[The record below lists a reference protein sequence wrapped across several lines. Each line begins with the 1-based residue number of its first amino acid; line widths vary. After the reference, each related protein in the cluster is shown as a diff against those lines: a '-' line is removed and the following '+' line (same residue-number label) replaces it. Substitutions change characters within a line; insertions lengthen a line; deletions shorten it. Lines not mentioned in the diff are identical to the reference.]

1 MLYEML
7 CNYIK
12 DKLYENV
19 DKVQE
24 MLVVYYTIDKL
35 TSGETMNLLNELFPK
50 NENIYSVD
58 DELATIPLVEE
69 EEEFEI
75 SHSVPQKAFNIVE
88 ELLKAGKIDNYEDKL
103 KFFLLTGQLSKEQ
116 INTISEIGVS
126 TIPEL

>member
-7 CNYIK
+7 CSYIK

-69 EEEFEI
+69 EFEI
-75 SHSVPQKAFNIVE
+75 SHPMPQKAFNIVE
-88 ELLKAGKIDNYEDKL
+88 ELLKAGKIENCENKL

-116 INTISEIGVS
+116 IDAISEIGVS

>member
-7 CNYIK
+7 CSYIK

-58 DELATIPLVEE
+58 NELATIPLVEK
-69 EEEFEI
+69 EFEI
-75 SHSVPQKAFNIVE
+75 SHPMPQKAFNIVE
-88 ELLKAGKIDNYEDKL
+88 ELLKAGKIDNCENKL

-116 INTISEIGVS
+116 IDAISEIGVS

>member
-7 CNYIK
+7 NSYIK
-12 DKLYENV
+12 DGLYENV

-24 MLVVYYTIDKL
+24 MLVVYFATDKL
-35 TSGETMNLLNELFPK
+35 TSGETMNLFNELFPK

-58 DELATIPLVEE
+58 NELATIPLVEK
-69 EEEFEI
+69 EFEI
-75 SHSVPQKAFNIVE
+75 SHPMPQKAFNIVE
-88 ELLKAGKIDNYEDKL
+88 ELLKAGKIDNCEDKL

-116 INTISEIGVS
+116 INTISEIGIS

>member
-7 CNYIK
+7 CSYIK

-69 EEEFEI
+69 EFEI
-75 SHSVPQKAFNIVE
+75 SHPMPQKAFNIVE
-88 ELLKAGKIDNYEDKL
+88 ELLKAGKVDNCEDKL

-116 INTISEIGVS
+116 IDSISEIGVS

>member
-7 CNYIK
+7 CSYIK

-58 DELATIPLVEE
+58 DELVTIPLVEQ
-69 EEEFEI
+69 EFEI
-75 SHSVPQKAFNIVE
+75 SHPMSQEAFNIVE
-88 ELLKAGKIDNYEDKL
+88 ELLKAGKVDNCEDKL

-116 INTISEIGVS
+116 IDAISEIGVS

>member
-7 CNYIK
+7 CSYIK

-35 TSGETMNLLNELFPK
+35 TSGETMNLLNELFSK

-58 DELATIPLVEE
+58 NGVATIPLE
-69 EEEFEI
+69 EEEFENF
-75 SHSVPQKAFNIVE
+75 HPMPQEAFNIVE
-88 ELLKAGKIDNYEDKL
+88 ELLKAGKIDNCEDKL

-116 INTISEIGVS
+116 INAISEIGVS

>member
-7 CNYIK
+7 NSYIK
-12 DKLYENV
+12 DKLYENA

-35 TSGETMNLLNELFPK
+35 TSGETVDLFNELFPK

-58 DELATIPLVEE
+58 DELATIPLVEK
-69 EEEFEI
+69 EFEI
-75 SHSVPQKAFNIVE
+75 SHPMPQKAFNIVE
-88 ELLKAGKIDNYEDKL
+88 ELLKAGKIDNCEDKL

-116 INTISEIGVS
+116 IDAISEIGVS

>member
-7 CNYIK
+7 CSYIK

-58 DELATIPLVEE
+58 DELATIPLVEQ
-69 EEEFEI
+69 EFEI
-75 SHSVPQKAFNIVE
+75 SHPMPEKAFNIVE

-116 INTISEIGVS
+116 IDSISEIGVS

>member
-7 CNYIK
+7 CSYIK

-35 TSGETMNLLNELFPK
+35 TSGEAMNLFNELFPK

-58 DELATIPLVEE
+58 DELATIPLVEK
-69 EEEFEI
+69 EFEI
-75 SHSVPQKAFNIVE
+75 SHPMPQEAFNIVE
-88 ELLKAGKIDNYEDKL
+88 GLLKAGKIDNCENKL

-116 INTISEIGVS
+116 IDSIFEIGVS

>member
-7 CNYIK
+7 YNYIE

-24 MLVVYYTIDKL
+24 MLVVYFTIDKL
-35 TSGETMNLLNELFPK
+35 TSGEAMNLFNELFPK

-58 DELATIPLVEE
+58 NKVATIPLVEE
-69 EEEFEI
+69 EIKF
-75 SHSVPQKAFNIVE
+75 SHPMPQEAFNIIE
-88 ELLKAGKIDNYEDKL
+88 ELLKTGKVDNCEDKL

-116 INTISEIGVS
+116 ISAISEIGVS
-126 TIPEL
+126 TNPSL

>member
-7 CNYIK
+7 CDYIK
-12 DKLYENV
+12 NKLYENV

-24 MLVVYYTIDKL
+24 MLVVYFAIDKL
-35 TSGETMNLLNELFPK
+35 TSGEAINLFNELFPK
-50 NENIYSVD
+50 NENIYPVD
-58 DELATIPLVEE
+58 NELATIPLE

-75 SHSVPQKAFNIVE
+75 HPMPQEAFNIVE
-88 ELLKAGKIDNYEDKL
+88 ELLKAGKIDNCEDKL

-116 INTISEIGVS
+116 IDSISEIGVS

>member
-7 CNYIK
+7 CSYIK

-58 DELATIPLVEE
+58 DELATIPLVEQ
-69 EEEFEI
+69 EFEI
-75 SHSVPQKAFNIVE
+75 SHPMPQKAFNIVE
-88 ELLKAGKIDNYEDKL
+88 ELLKAGKIDNCEDKL

-116 INTISEIGVS
+116 IDAISEMGVS

>member
-7 CNYIK
+7 CSYIK

-58 DELATIPLVEE
+58 DELATIPRVEK
-69 EEEFEI
+69 EFEI
-75 SHSVPQKAFNIVE
+75 SHPMPQEAFNIVE
-88 ELLKAGKIDNYEDKL
+88 DLLKAGKVDNCEDKL

-116 INTISEIGVS
+116 IETISEIGVS

>member
-7 CNYIK
+7 CSYIK

-35 TSGETMNLLNELFPK
+35 TSGEAMNLFNELFPK

-58 DELATIPLVEE
+58 DELVTIPLVEQ
-69 EEEFEI
+69 EFEI
-75 SHSVPQKAFNIVE
+75 SHPMSQEAFNIVE
-88 ELLKAGKIDNYEDKL
+88 ELLKAGKIDNCEDKL

-116 INTISEIGVS
+116 IDSISEIGVS

>member
-7 CNYIK
+7 CSYIK

-58 DELATIPLVEE
+58 DELATIPLVEQ
-69 EEEFEI
+69 EFEI
-75 SHSVPQKAFNIVE
+75 SHPMPEKAFNIVE
-88 ELLKAGKIDNYEDKL
+88 GLLKAGKIDNCENKL

-116 INTISEIGVS
+116 IDSISEIGVS

>member
-7 CNYIK
+7 CSYIK

-35 TSGETMNLLNELFPK
+35 TSGETMDLLNELFPK

-58 DELATIPLVEE
+58 DELATIPLVEK
-69 EEEFEI
+69 EFEI
-75 SHSVPQKAFNIVE
+75 SHPMPQKAFNIVE
-88 ELLKAGKIDNYEDKL
+88 ELLKAGKIDNCEDKL

-116 INTISEIGVS
+116 IDTISEVGVS

>member
-7 CNYIK
+7 CSYIK

-58 DELATIPLVEE
+58 NELATIPLVEK
-69 EEEFEI
+69 EFEI
-75 SHSVPQKAFNIVE
+75 SHPMPQKAFNIVE

-116 INTISEIGVS
+116 IETISEIGVS

>member
-7 CNYIK
+7 HSYIK

-50 NENIYSVD
+50 DENIYSVD
-58 DELATIPLVEE
+58 DELATIPLVEQ
-69 EEEFEI
+69 EFEI
-75 SHSVPQKAFNIVE
+75 SHPMPQEAFNIVE
-88 ELLKAGKIDNYEDKL
+88 DLLKAGKVDNCEDKL

-116 INTISEIGVS
+116 IETISEIGVS

>member
-7 CNYIK
+7 YDYIK
-12 DKLYENV
+12 NKLYENV

-50 NENIYSVD
+50 DENIYSVD
-58 DELATIPLVEE
+58 DELATIPLVEQ
-69 EEEFEI
+69 EFEI
-75 SHSVPQKAFNIVE
+75 SHLMPQEAFNIVE
-88 ELLKAGKIDNYEDKL
+88 DLLKAGKVDNCEDKL

-116 INTISEIGVS
+116 IDSISEIGVS

>member
-7 CNYIK
+7 NSYIK

-58 DELATIPLVEE
+58 NELATIPLVEK
-69 EEEFEI
+69 EFEI
-75 SHSVPQKAFNIVE
+75 SHPMPQKAFNIVE
-88 ELLKAGKIDNYEDKL
+88 ELLKAGKIDNCEDKL
-103 KFFLLTGQLSKEQ
+103 KFFLLTGQLNKEQ
-116 INTISEIGVS
+116 INAISEIGVS

>member
-7 CNYIK
+7 CSYIK

-35 TSGETMNLLNELFPK
+35 TSGEAMNLFNELFPK

-58 DELATIPLVEE
+58 DELATIPLVEK
-69 EEEFEI
+69 EFEI
-75 SHSVPQKAFNIVE
+75 SHPMPQKAFNIVE
-88 ELLKAGKIDNYEDKL
+88 ELLKAGKIDNCEDKL
-103 KFFLLTGQLSKEQ
+103 KFFLSTGQLSKEQ
-116 INTISEIGVS
+116 IDSISEIGVS

>member
-7 CNYIK
+7 CSYIK

-50 NENIYSVD
+50 NENTYSVD

-69 EEEFEI
+69 EFEI
-75 SHSVPQKAFNIVE
+75 SHPMPQKAFNIVE
-88 ELLKAGKIDNYEDKL
+88 ELLKAGKIDNCEDKL

-116 INTISEIGVS
+116 IDTISEIGVS

>member
-7 CNYIK
+7 CSYIK

-69 EEEFEI
+69 EFEI
-75 SHSVPQKAFNIVE
+75 SHPMPQKAVNIVE
-88 ELLKAGKIDNYEDKL
+88 ELLKAGKIDNCENKL

-116 INTISEIGVS
+116 IDSISEIRVS

>member
-7 CNYIK
+7 CDYIK
-12 DKLYENV
+12 NKLYENV

-24 MLVVYYTIDKL
+24 MLVVYFAIDKL
-35 TSGETMNLLNELFPK
+35 TSGEAMNLFNELFPK

-58 DELATIPLVEE
+58 NGVATIPLE
-69 EEEFEI
+69 EEEFENF
-75 SHSVPQKAFNIVE
+75 HPMPEKAFNIVE
-88 ELLKAGKIDNYEDKL
+88 ELLKAGKIDNCEDKL

>member
-7 CNYIK
+7 NSYIK

-35 TSGETMNLLNELFPK
+35 TSGETMNLFNELFPK

-58 DELATIPLVEE
+58 DELATIPLVEK
-69 EEEFEI
+69 EFEI
-75 SHSVPQKAFNIVE
+75 SHPMPQKAFNIVE
-88 ELLKAGKIDNYEDKL
+88 ELLKAGKIDNCEDKL

-116 INTISEIGVS
+116 IDAISEIGVS

>member
-7 CNYIK
+7 CSYIK

-58 DELATIPLVEE
+58 DELAAIPRVEQ
-69 EEEFEI
+69 EFEI
-75 SHSVPQKAFNIVE
+75 CHPMPQKAFNIVE
-88 ELLKAGKIDNYEDKL
+88 ELLKAGKIDNCEDKL

-116 INTISEIGVS
+116 INAISEIGVS

>member
-7 CNYIK
+7 YGCIK

-19 DKVQE
+19 DKIQE
-24 MLVVYYTIDKL
+24 MLVVYFAIDKL

-58 DELATIPLVEE
+58 NGVATIPLK
-69 EEEFEI
+69 EEEFENF
-75 SHSVPQKAFNIVE
+75 HPMPEKAFNIVE
-88 ELLKAGKIDNYEDKL
+88 ELLKAGKIDNCEDKL

-116 INTISEIGVS
+116 IDSISEIGVS

>member
-7 CNYIK
+7 CSYIK

-58 DELATIPLVEE
+58 DELATIPLVEK
-69 EEEFEI
+69 EFEI
-75 SHSVPQKAFNIVE
+75 SHPMPQEAFNIIE
-88 ELLKAGKIDNYEDKL
+88 ELLKAGKIDNCEDKL

-116 INTISEIGVS
+116 IETISEIGVS

>member
-7 CNYIK
+7 CSYIK

-35 TSGETMNLLNELFPK
+35 TSGETMNLLNELFTK

-58 DELATIPLVEE
+58 DEVATIPLEE

-75 SHSVPQKAFNIVE
+75 SHPMPQEAFNIVE
-88 ELLKAGKIDNYEDKL
+88 ELLKAGKIDNCEDKL
-103 KFFLLTGQLSKEQ
+103 KFFLLFGVAIFLS
-116 INTISEIGVS
+116 
-126 TIPEL
+126 

>member
-7 CNYIK
+7 NSYIK

-58 DELATIPLVEE
+58 NELATIPLE
-69 EEEFEI
+69 EEEFENF
-75 SHSVPQKAFNIVE
+75 HPMPQEAFNIVE
-88 ELLKAGKIDNYEDKL
+88 ELLKAGKVDNCEDKL

-116 INTISEIGVS
+116 IDSISEIGVS

>member
-7 CNYIK
+7 CSYIK

-35 TSGETMNLLNELFPK
+35 TSGEAMNLFNELFPK

-58 DELATIPLVEE
+58 NELATIPLVEK
-69 EEEFEI
+69 EFEI
-75 SHSVPQKAFNIVE
+75 SHPMPQKAFNIVE
-88 ELLKAGKIDNYEDKL
+88 ELLKAGKIDNCEDKL

-116 INTISEIGVS
+116 IDSISEIGVS

>member
-7 CNYIK
+7 CSYIK

-50 NENIYSVD
+50 DENIYSVD
-58 DELATIPLVEE
+58 DELATIPLVEQ
-69 EEEFEI
+69 EFEI
-75 SHSVPQKAFNIVE
+75 SHPMPQEAFNIVE
-88 ELLKAGKIDNYEDKL
+88 ELLKAGKVDNCEDKL

-116 INTISEIGVS
+116 IYTIVDIGVS

>member
-7 CNYIK
+7 NSYIK

-24 MLVVYYTIDKL
+24 MLVVYFTIDKL
-35 TSGETMNLLNELFPK
+35 TSGETMDLFNELFPK
-50 NENIYSVD
+50 NENIYSVNS
-58 DELATIPLVEE
+58 ELATIPLVEK
-69 EEEFEI
+69 EFKI
-75 SHSVPQKAFNIVE
+75 SHPMPQKAFNIVE
-88 ELLKAGKIDNYEDKL
+88 ELLKAGKINNYEDKL

-116 INTISEIGVS
+116 IDAISEMGVS

>member
-7 CNYIK
+7 CSYIK

-58 DELATIPLVEE
+58 NELATIPLE
-69 EEEFEI
+69 EEEFENF
-75 SHSVPQKAFNIVE
+75 HPMPQEAFNIVE

-116 INTISEIGVS
+116 IDSISEIGVS

>member
-50 NENIYSVD
+50 NENIYSAD
-58 DELATIPLVEE
+58 NELATIPLVEK
-69 EEEFEI
+69 EFEI
-75 SHSVPQKAFNIVE
+75 SHPMPQKAFNIVE
-88 ELLKAGKIDNYEDKL
+88 ELLKAGKIDNCEDKL

-116 INTISEIGVS
+116 IDSISEVGVS